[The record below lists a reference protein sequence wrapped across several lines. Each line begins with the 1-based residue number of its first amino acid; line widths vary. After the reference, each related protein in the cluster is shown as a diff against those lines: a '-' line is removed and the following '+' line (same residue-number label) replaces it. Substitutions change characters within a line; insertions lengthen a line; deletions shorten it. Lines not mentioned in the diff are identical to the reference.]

1 MLDFN
6 CYIGSWPFHPL
17 AVETF
22 EELQAIHKENGIAYG
37 FVSSLKSMFR
47 RDYFES
53 EKELHET
60 IKGTEYRHIMTV
72 NPLFPACLDIVRY
85 GIENWDI
92 AGVRVLPTY
101 HGYTLE
107 DPFFEELCALLE
119 EKGLPLYLTLNLED
133 IRNTYLLIPTL
144 IKQDALKA
152 FLDTHHGLTI
162 LLCGGSTYVDIIGC
176 SEQILAHPA
185 CFFEPSGMRHGC
197 FPLEEVGEAMR
208 QRFVYGSMSGILCLK
223 SSLLHM
229 QMGELNESE
238 LAAASDGR
246 NFLAKCPGVR
256 V

>member
-22 EELQAIHKENGIAYG
+22 EELQAIHKENGIEGG

-47 RDYFES
+47 RDYFDS
-53 EKELHET
+53 EKELYET
-60 IKGTEYRHIMTV
+60 LKGTSYRQVMTV

-85 GIENWDI
+85 GIENWNI

-101 HGYTLE
+101 HYYDL
-107 DPFFEELCALLE
+107 DNSFFEELCNLLQ
-119 EKGLPLYLTLNLED
+119 EKGLPLFLTLYLED
-133 IRNTYLLIPTL
+133 IRNTYMLIPKPVKKEEL
-144 IKQDALKA
+144 QK
-152 FLDTHHGLTI
+152 FLADHPGLTV
-162 LLCGGSTYVDIIGC
+162 LLCGGSTYTDIIANKDA
-176 SEQILAHPA
+176 ILAHPA

-197 FPLEEVGEAMR
+197 FPLEEVGEEMR
-208 QRFVYGSMSGILCLK
+208 ARFVYGSMSGILCLK

-229 QMGELNESE
+229 QIGELNEEE

-246 NFLAKCPGVR
+246 NFLAKCPGMKA
-256 V
+256 

>member
-6 CYIGSWPFHPL
+6 CFIGSWPFHPL

-22 EELQAIHKENGIAYG
+22 EELQAIHKENGIEYG

-60 IKGTEYRHIMTV
+60 LKGTSYRQIMTV

-85 GIENWDI
+85 GIENWNI
-92 AGVRVLPTY
+92 AGVRVMPTY
-101 HGYTLE
+101 HGYDME
-107 DPFFEELCALLE
+107 NPFLEELCQLLQ
-119 EKGLPLYLTLNLED
+119 EKGLPLYLTLWLED
-133 IRNTYLLIPTL
+133 IRNTYMLIPTP
-144 IKQDALKA
+144 IKWEQLSKWLAE
-152 FLDTHHGLTI
+152 HHGLTV
-162 LLCGGSTYVDIIGC
+162 LLTGASTYADLNIHKEDV
-176 SEQILAHPA
+176 LAHPA
-185 CFFEPSGMRHGC
+185 CFYEVSGMRHGC
-197 FPLEEVGEAMR
+197 FPLEELGEEMR
-208 QRFVYGSMSGILCLK
+208 QRVVYGSMSGILCLK

-229 QMGELNESE
+229 QIGELNEQE

-246 NFLAKCPGVR
+246 NFLGKCPGVH

>member
-22 EELQAIHKENGIAYG
+22 EELKTIHQENGIAGG

-47 RDYFES
+47 RDYFDS
-53 EKELHET
+53 EKELYET
-60 IKGTEYRHIMTV
+60 LKGTSYRQVMTV

-85 GIENWDI
+85 GIENWNI

-101 HGYTLE
+101 HGYEL
-107 DPFFEELCALLE
+107 DNPFFEQLCALLQ
-119 EKGLPLYLTLNLED
+119 EKGLPLYLTLYLED
-133 IRNTYLLIPTL
+133 IRNTYMLIPKP
-144 IKQDALKA
+144 IKADELKVW
-152 FLDTHHGLTI
+152 LDSHHNLTV
-162 LLCGGSTYVDIIGC
+162 LLCGGSTYADLIAC
-176 SEQILAHPA
+176 KEHILAHPA

-197 FPLEEVGEAMR
+197 FPLEEVGEQMR
-208 QRFVYGSMSGILCLK
+208 QRVVYGSMSGILCLK

-229 QMGELNESE
+229 QIGELNEEE

-246 NFLAKCPGVR
+246 NFLAKCPGVAK
-256 V
+256 

>member
-6 CYIGSWPFHPL
+6 CFIGSWPFHPL

-22 EELQAIHKENGIAYG
+22 EELQAIHKENGIEYG

-60 IKGTEYRHIMTV
+60 LKGTSYRQIMTV

-85 GIENWDI
+85 GIENWNI
-92 AGVRVLPTY
+92 AGVRVMPTY
-101 HGYTLE
+101 HGYDME
-107 DPFFEELCALLE
+107 NPFLEELCRLLQ
-119 EKGLPLYLTLNLED
+119 EKGLPLYLTLWLED
-133 IRNTYLLIPTL
+133 IRNTYMLIPTP
-144 IKQDALKA
+144 IKWEQLSKWLAE
-152 FLDTHHGLTI
+152 HHGLTV
-162 LLCGGSTYVDIIGC
+162 LLTGASTYADLNIHKEDV
-176 SEQILAHPA
+176 LAHPA
-185 CFFEPSGMRHGC
+185 CFYEVSGMRHGC
-197 FPLEEVGEAMR
+197 FPLEELGEEMR
-208 QRFVYGSMSGILCLK
+208 QRVVYGSMSGILCLK

-229 QMGELNESE
+229 QMGELNEQE

-246 NFLAKCPGVR
+246 NFLAKCPGVH